1 MLLLQGLSKIC
12 KILSFPSHFFFY
24 FCWCILIFFNSL
36 HPYIFFNQDG
46 VTMTFVGFHIDQNGN
61 LIDPDSHVIIQPN
74 LMSGHLRTGLF
85 IQKVDMETNYE
96 SWSKYE
102 IWHDICRLWSFC
114 TKFLSTCFF
123 VPWWTKVNALFLF
136 NLGERKS
143 RSFVEWWVL
152 NGPMIRM
159 IHTN

>member
-1 MLLLQGLSKIC
+1 MLLLQRLSKIC
-12 KILSFPSHFFFY
+12 KILSFLSLFFLY

-61 LIDPDSHVIIQPN
+61 LIDPDSRDIIQPN
-74 LMSGHLRTGLF
+74 LMSEHLRTGLF

-102 IWHDICRLWSFC
+102 IWHDICRLWFFC
-114 TKFLSTCFF
+114 TKFLSTCFL
-123 VPWWTKVNALFLF
+123 VPWWAKVNALFLF